1 VDQKKQ
7 HKYRCRYAQKVVQ
20 RQRRSWRRCEA
31 EGRGSV
37 QALQSTVAERLR
49 LCLKTSCGSDPTTSC
64 CTSRRSSRSVEIHR
78 RLEEG
83 SMSTCMKCLSRH
95 SGSRLQVDLARLYII
110 TTVIYRQ
117 RTLSI
122 EMLTSDSS
130 TAGDVNR
137 RMLRNQLPDLFRQPY
152 QSCLD
157 SPPLTCTCLPISLI
171 IPALTIRLSW
181 LPVSFLLHVKYPL
194 SYRIHHSFTLTSG
207 SNLPFQQILSTLDF
221 FYLLD
226 CLHDNGTG
234 PGTYHAHHLYF

>member
-1 VDQKKQ
+1 M
-7 HKYRCRYAQKVVQ
+7 YAQKVVQ

-130 TAGDVNR
+130 S
-137 RMLRNQLPDLFRQPY
+137 LPLVTSTDE
-152 QSCLD
+152 CLGINFQIYFV
-157 SPPLTCTCLPISLI
+157 SLTSLVWI
-171 IPALTIRLSW
+171 HLLLHALVYPSLSSFRLS
-181 LPVSFLLHVKYPL
+181 PS
-194 SYRIHHSFTLTSG
+194 
-207 SNLPFQQILSTLDF
+207 D
-221 FYLLD
+221 
-226 CLHDNGTG
+226 
-234 PGTYHAHHLYF
+234 

>member
-1 VDQKKQ
+1 M
-7 HKYRCRYAQKVVQ
+7 YAQKVVQ

-137 RMLRNQLPDLFRQPY
+137 RMLIGINFQIYFV
-152 QSCLD
+152 S
-157 SPPLTCTCLPISLI
+157 LTSLVWI
-171 IPALTIRLSW
+171 HLLLHALVYPSLSSFRLS
-181 LPVSFLLHVKYPL
+181 PS
-194 SYRIHHSFTLTSG
+194 
-207 SNLPFQQILSTLDF
+207 D
-221 FYLLD
+221 
-226 CLHDNGTG
+226 
-234 PGTYHAHHLYF
+234 